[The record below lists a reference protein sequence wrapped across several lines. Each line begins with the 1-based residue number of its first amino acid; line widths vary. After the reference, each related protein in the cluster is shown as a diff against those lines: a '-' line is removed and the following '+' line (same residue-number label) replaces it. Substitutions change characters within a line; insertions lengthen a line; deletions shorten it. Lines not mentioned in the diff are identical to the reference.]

1 MSSSVLYNSIEN
13 FYKKKIIF
21 LHIPKTSGTTL
32 GEEIFGD
39 FCGHYPLTQLMSRDK
54 DEKLN
59 SLEKFTIVRNPYFQ
73 KVSGFLHTI
82 KSEKSR
88 SIYAEI
94 LNKEIPSNTG
104 SISYEEMIQYF
115 RDFWK
120 NVNENYIKNECI
132 NFDSINSKFDFD
144 PLNHLNYLYTY
155 DHWLEDTF
163 VDYIF
168 RFEDRERINKW
179 VDEKFGVKVKKHR
192 HDSTQMYPNLN
203 QLNYKDFYDEH
214 TQRIVFNVYKKDFLK
229 YNYSYNFPIER

>member
-1 MSSSVLYNSIEN
+1 MSASVLYNSIEN
-13 FYKKKIIF
+13 FYKKKIVF

-39 FCGHYPLTQLMSRDK
+39 FCGHYSLTQLMNRDK
-54 DEKLN
+54 DKKLN

-82 KSEKSR
+82 KSKKSR

-120 NVNENYIKNECI
+120 KHY
-132 NFDSINSKFDFD
+132 
-144 PLNHLNYLYTY
+144 YQ
-155 DHWLEDTF
+155 TF
-163 VDYIF
+163 TK
-168 RFEDRERINKW
+168 RMGK
-179 VDEKFGVKVKKHR
+179 
-192 HDSTQMYPNLN
+192 S
-203 QLNYKDFYDEH
+203 
-214 TQRIVFNVYKKDFLK
+214 YKKSWCSK
-229 YNYSYNFPIER
+229 VIS